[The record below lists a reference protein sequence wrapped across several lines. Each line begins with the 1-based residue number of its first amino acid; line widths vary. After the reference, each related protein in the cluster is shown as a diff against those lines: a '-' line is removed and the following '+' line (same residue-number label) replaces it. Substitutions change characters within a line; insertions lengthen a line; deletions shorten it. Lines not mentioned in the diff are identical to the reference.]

1 MANDDD
7 RIHVSKTEARAGST
21 PGVTRYI
28 LAVSLVAVI
37 VVMAYILL
45 S

>member
-1 MANDDD
+1 MAHDDD
-7 RIHVSKTEARAGST
+7 RIHVNKTQARAGST

-28 LAVSLVAVI
+28 LAVSLTAVI

>member
-1 MANDDD
+1 MADDQD
-7 RIHVSKTEARAGST
+7 RIHVSATEARAGST

-28 LAVSLVAVI
+28 LMVSLIAVI
-37 VVMAYILL
+37 AVMAFILV

>member
-1 MANDDD
+1 MADDQD
-7 RIHVSKTEARAGST
+7 SIHVSATEARAGAT

-28 LAVSLVAVI
+28 LAVSLISVI
-37 VVMAYILL
+37 AVMAYILL

>member
-1 MANDDD
+1 MADDQE
-7 RIHVSKTEARAGST
+7 RTHVTATEARAGAT

-28 LAVSLVAVI
+28 LAVSLIAVI
-37 VVMAYILL
+37 AVMAFILL

>member
-1 MANDDD
+1 MANDNE

-21 PGVTRYI
+21 PGVTRYV
-28 LAVSLVAVI
+28 LGVSLVAVI
-37 VVMAYILL
+37 LVMAYILL

>member
-1 MANDDD
+1 MANDND
-7 RIHVSKTEARAGST
+7 RIHVSKTDARAGST
-21 PGVTRYI
+21 PGVTRYV
-28 LAVSLVAVI
+28 LAISLTAVI

>member
-7 RIHVSKTEARAGST
+7 RTHVTATEARGGST

-45 S
+45 T